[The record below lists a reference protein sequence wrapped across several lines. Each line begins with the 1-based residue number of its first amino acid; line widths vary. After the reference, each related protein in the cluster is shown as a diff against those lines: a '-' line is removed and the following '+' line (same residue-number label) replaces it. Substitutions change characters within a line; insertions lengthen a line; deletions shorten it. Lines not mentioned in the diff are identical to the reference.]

1 MGALKWIQK
10 KYLRAIHSGLCS
22 HHVKIAFF
30 WFLEQHY
37 SNDWIGHNDDWL
49 YEVFDK
55 LLIFVSD
62 KLIDGELNHFFLPGV
77 NILSNIGPDKNG
89 KSLEEAGRW
98 LKSIVQN
105 PSDQDDFRVDKAF
118 LDKFLPSRVPE
129 AQSQKK
135 LFTLFGPVSSSD
147 KEDATEELS
156 YVFLKIALSMSITRI
171 LKEEGYKL
179 EKIK

>member
-1 MGALKWIQK
+1 M
-10 KYLRAIHSGLCS
+10 
-22 HHVKIAFF
+22 KIAFF
-30 WFLEQHY
+30 WFLEQHN
-37 SNDWIGHNDDWL
+37 SNDWIGLNSDWL

-55 LLIFVSD
+55 LLIFVANM
-62 KLIDGELNHFFLPGV
+62 LIDGEMNHFFLPGV
-77 NILSNIGPDKNG
+77 NILSNIGPDENG
-89 KSLEEAGRW
+89 KSLQEAGSW

-105 PSDQDDFRVDKAF
+105 PSYQDDFRADKAF

-129 AQSQKK
+129 AQSQRR
-135 LFTLFGPVSSSD
+135 LFSLFGPANSFD

-156 YVFLKIALSMSITRI
+156 NVFLKFALSMSITRI